1 MIVSL
6 RGLVQSIDRENA
18 SVVVEVGGVGLFVHC
33 TSTVLDS
40 LDGVGRPAHVYTHL
54 HVREQELAL
63 YGCASDEERQLF
75 ELLLTINGVG
85 PRIALAVLSTLS
97 PDVLRQAVAREQAE
111 VLDRVPGVGRKMAER
126 MLLQLRD
133 KLGTTLATGGTIVD
147 DVDADVIAA
156 LTGLGYSIVE
166 AQAAVQ
172 ALPRRKDAELE
183 DRVREALGYLAPR

>member
-1 MIVSL
+1 VIVSL